1 MASWSR
7 CGVGA
12 TFRDSWSGGYI
23 FLDIAS
29 GLASYI
35 WTDRWV
41 CLAGY
46 SQPWLAMC
54 VSMARWQ
61 QPPERGALNENETRK
76 GAKGEPD
83 KWAQEDEPPDAR
95 MQVPL

>member
-1 MASWSR
+1 MASNWPPI
-7 CGVGA
+7 V
-12 TFRDSWSGGYI
+12 
-23 FLDIAS
+23 
-29 GLASYI
+29 
-35 WTDRWV
+35 
-41 CLAGY
+41 
-46 SQPWLAMC
+46 C
-54 VSMARWQ
+54 VSMALWR